1 MQRDH
6 VYSTT
11 STKSTAEFARAF
23 EEAARKKG
31 LVVHNQNTMDMSHTF
46 GLHGVK
52 VAEDFDLHMIQVCNP
67 PKAAQ
72 SLSANPERAI
82 LMPKFIM
89 TFTSD
94 GATQI
99 RFLTYSEENIKAVVE
114 NDDQFPESLAQTY
127 KTIIGIIDEAK

>member
-1 MQRDH
+1 MHKDH

-11 STKSTAEFARAF
+11 SSKTTAEFASSFA
-23 EEAARKKG
+23 EAAGTKG

-46 GLHGVK
+46 GQHGVK

-67 PKAAQ
+67 PKAAK

-89 TFTSD
+89 TFSKD
-94 GATQI
+94 GVTQI
-99 RFLTYSEENIKAVVE
+99 RFLTYSEDNIKAVVA
-114 NDDQFPESLAQTY
+114 DDEKFPGSLADTY
-127 KTIIGIIDEAK
+127 KTIINLIDEAK